1 MILFCLKIDLMN
13 RFIFS
18 EFTGVFPSNHDYMA
32 TILQLLKF
40 QFLSL
45 IISFF
50 IPDCCSYVFGVNVH
64 FH

>member
-1 MILFCLKIDLMN
+1 MN